1 VIVQLLYIIAF
12 GSLIFS
18 RIINT
23 TNKKA
28 ESNKSPYDVRIG
40 IEALSGFIPK
50 DMNQIIANVEKYKN
64 LKYY

>member
-1 VIVQLLYIIAF
+1 VSVELLYIIAF

-28 ESNKSPYDVRIG
+28 EPNKSPNDVRIG

-50 DMNQIIANVEKYKN
+50 DQKV
-64 LKYY
+64 

>member
-1 VIVQLLYIIAF
+1 VIVELLNTIAF

-28 ESNKSPYDVRIG
+28 EPNKSPNDVRIG
-40 IEALSGFIPK
+40 IEALSGFTPK
-50 DMNQIIANVEKYKN
+50 DHKM
-64 LKYY
+64 